1 MRIEEEIQ
9 QFNFKNIYQKLHI
22 NVLFTASW
30 INQQS
35 NQQLKSYNITWQ
47 QFNILRILRGSHPKP
62 ATVKLLSE
70 RMIDKMSNASRLVEK
85 LRQKGLVERTECP
98 MDRRQ
103 VDVKL
108 TDKGL
113 ILINEASENMES
125 INAIQMNTLSEQEAA
140 TLNQLLDK
148 MRF

>member
-1 MRIEEEIQ
+1 MRIEDEIQ

-35 NQQLKSYNITWQ
+35 NQQLKTYNITWQ

-62 ATVKLLSE
+62 STVKLLSE

-103 VDVKL
+103 VDIKL

-113 ILINEASENMES
+113 LLINEASETMES
-125 INAIQMNTLSEQEAA
+125 INAAQMNSLSEQEADF
-140 TLNQLLDK
+140 LNQLLDK
-148 MRF
+148 MRL

>member
-1 MRIEEEIQ
+1 MRIEDEIQ

-35 NQQLKSYNITWQ
+35 NQQLKTYNITWQ

-103 VDVKL
+103 VDIKL

-113 ILINEASENMES
+113 LLINEASETMES
-125 INAIQMNTLSEQEAA
+125 INAAQMNSLSEQEADF
-140 TLNQLLDK
+140 LNQLLDK
-148 MRF
+148 MRL